1 MTLKYVLEAWN
12 RIADEPSTNQKET
25 IIQESLG
32 IEHFAHATFLA
43 LNNLLKFKVRDTE
56 FIQSD
61 STSVNEIWQVL
72 SYLAAKSGADAKD
85 KLTLNKAA
93 SIDEETIEAVNRIL
107 KGDLRCGAGRT
118 LFRKY
123 IVNIPKHKQMLCI
136 DDLDKFIKTA
146 GSFENIATSIKLD
159 GVRVWAMLEDGKI
172 KYISRNGIEFPN
184 FAVFDEEI
192 IQAFN
197 RVGTPFPLTQ
207 PIIFDGEVI
216 SRDKDFQK
224 CLSNFR
230 TLKDADISIFDFHVF
245 DLVCDQ
251 PFIDRYKAIARMF
264 PRSGSERVFCVQH
277 MLGIMTSED
286 DILELLED
294 VSNSGE
300 EGLVLKTMDGPYEFK
315 RSNHWL
321 KIKKMYTE
329 ELMVVGL
336 EAGKGKYADVLGKL
350 ICDRDGV
357 EVKVGSGFSD
367 EERREFW
374 ENPPEKIEVQ
384 YQEITK
390 DRNLRFPIYLRIRD
404 DI

>member
-1 MTLKYVLEAWN
+1 
-12 RIADEPSTNQKET
+12 
-25 IIQESLG
+25 
-32 IEHFAHATFLA
+32 
-43 LNNLLKFKVRDTE
+43 
-56 FIQSD
+56 
-61 STSVNEIWQVL
+61 
-72 SYLAAKSGADAKD
+72 
-85 KLTLNKAA
+85 
-93 SIDEETIEAVNRIL
+93 
-107 KGDLRCGAGRT
+107 
-118 LFRKY
+118 
-123 IVNIPKHKQMLCI
+123 
-136 DDLDKFIKTA
+136 
-146 GSFENIATSIKLD
+146 
-159 GVRVWAMLEDGKI
+159 
-172 KYISRNGIEFPN
+172 
-184 FAVFDEEI
+184 VFDDEI
-192 IQAFN
+192 MRAYN
-197 RVGTPFPLTQ
+197 RVGTPFPLTP

-216 SRDKDFQK
+216 TKDKDFQK

-230 TLKDADISIFDFHVF
+230 TLKDVDINLFDFHVF
-245 DLVCDQ
+245 DLVCDK

-264 PRSGSERVFCVQH
+264 PKSESERVFCVQH

-300 EGLVLKTMDGPYEFK
+300 EGLVLKTMDGPYEYK

-321 KIKKMYTE
+321 KLKRFFTE

-350 ICDRDGV
+350 VCDRDGV

-384 YQEITK
+384 YQEITPDK
-390 DRNLRFPIYLRIRD
+390 KLRFPVYIRVRD